1 MAAEATPQE
10 REQMKSRRDFL
21 KDTAAAAGVIFT
33 SCSLLDAAP
42 ARAQAP
48 GKKRTPVMVK
58 GKRVKTIDVHA
69 HCLIPEAL
77 ALLPADEAKGIF
89 PQTKGA
95 QQFLINLDERLG
107 GMDAAGVDI
116 EVLSINPWWY

>member
-1 MAAEATPQE
+1 MNN
-10 REQMKSRRDFL
+10 RRDFL
-21 KDTAAAAGVIFT
+21 KQAAAAGVIFT
-33 SCSLLDAAP
+33 SCSLLDARP

-48 GKKRTPVMVK
+48 GKKRLPVIVK

-89 PQTKGA
+89 PPTKGS
-95 QQFLINLDERLG
+95 DRKSTRLNF
-107 GMDAAGVDI
+107 
-116 EVLSINPWWY
+116 SH

>member
-1 MAAEATPQE
+1 
-10 REQMKSRRDFL
+10 MKTRRDFL
-21 KDTAAAAGVIFT
+21 KDAAATAGVIFT

-48 GKKRTPVMVK
+48 GKKRLPVMVK

-77 ALLPADEAKGIF
+77 ALLPPMRQKAFFRKPRAHS
-89 PQTKGA
+89 
-95 QQFLINLDERLG
+95 N
-107 GMDAAGVDI
+107 
-116 EVLSINPWWY
+116 S